1 MHKRFLSTGM
11 LLLALLASA
20 WGNVLA
26 AAMCP
31 HSAQSSQACCHAR
44 AAHHPS
50 SHEGM
55 EAMEMG
61 DVKMEPAA
69 EQATPASA
77 FGQLAGACAHCMSH
91 SQPSTLPATLREAGQ
106 SKRGSETATPLIA
119 AETVLRTALLVQ
131 KIPAREH
138 APPGAARFARHV
150 LISVFRI

>member
-26 AAMCP
+26 AALCP
-31 HSAQSSQACCHAR
+31 HSAQQTPACCHAR

-50 SHEGM
+50 AHEGM

-61 DVKMEPAA
+61 DMKMEPAA
-69 EQATPASA
+69 EEATPARA

-106 SKRGSETATPLIA
+106 SRRGSETAMPLIT

-131 KIPAREH
+131 KVPAREH
-138 APPGAARFARHV
+138 APPGAARSARHV